1 MTRDDQP
8 ELQELAELARRGR
21 RELGRFDRSHAGELW
36 ARVEDHLDPAV
47 GSPPPAAPRRWT
59 RLPLVP
65 MAAAAAIALVVGAA
79 LGGLVARNTAPAPT
93 TLATIQLEPLAD
105 DVTATTAALQ
115 QGPDGR
121 TISLDLSGLPS
132 TDGFHEVWLLDPAT
146 GALVS
151 LGPARADGEYVVPA
165 TVDLVELPVLDVS
178 VEPRDGDPTH
188 SGDSLLRGDVT
199 WVG

>member
-1 MTRDDQP
+1 MTHDDQP
-8 ELQELAELARRGR
+8 DLQELAELGRRGR
-21 RELGRFDRSHAGELW
+21 LELDRFDRDHAADLW
-36 ARVEDHLDPAV
+36 AGVEDSLDATGDAQRPAP
-47 GSPPPAAPRRWT
+47 SRWA
-59 RLPLVP
+59 RLPLAP
-65 MAAAAAIALVVGAA
+65 MAAAAAVALVVGAGV
-79 LGGLVARNTAPAPT
+79 GGMLVRSNEPAPT

-178 VEPRDGDPTH
+178 VEPHDGDPTH